1 MTIEVSGGA
10 GGMGAV
16 YQDLLA
22 QAGILD
28 DAGDEV
34 RRWSDDVAK
43 VAFDDSVLA
52 AALLCPVEAAAVGIA
67 VGVATT
73 SLLTVST
80 TLEAT
85 ALVLQASVETYQFFD
100 AAQQAAMEALHQ
112 VGGYALGMALPGLLA
127 SGALLLATNPVLTGT
142 LALMIARDPDAVMNG
157 AMETLFENPW
167 LMEELTKTAPWL
179 IQGLAS
185 QLPGGPLLPYLLSG
199 GSWPTTDYE
208 QAVGGLVSVGNLFG
222 AFQDEG
228 DFEVQSVGAG
238 DGAAP
243 TSVAE
248 IFEQQSMLGKDAN
261 HGQIQVTRV
270 VDADGNESF
279 IVQIPGT
286 QEWSPARGDNP
297 VDLTTNVQLM
307 SGQQTL
313 LQEQVAQAMRDAGV
327 DPGEPVMLTG
337 HSQGGI
343 ACASMAS
350 DPSFTREFTVR
361 SIVTGGSPIA
371 RFDIP
376 PDVSV
381 LALEHDQDPVPM
393 LEGRENPDRP
403 NWVTVERD
411 VSGVEGLHGP
421 GDAHGTGVY
430 QSTGA
435 QVDSSNDPS
444 IRAWQEQNERF
455 FTGDATVDRY
465 QITPSAP

>member
-22 QAGILD
+22 QAGVLD
-28 DAGDEV
+28 DAGDDV

-112 VGGYALGMALPGLLA
+112 VGGYALGMALPGLLVGGTA
-127 SGALLLATNPVLTGT
+127 VLLTNPVLTAT
-142 LALMIARDPDAVMNG
+142 LIRMIARDPG
-157 AMETLFENPW
+157 AALDGTLETLFENPW

-185 QLPGGPLLPYLLSG
+185 RLTGGPLLPYLLSG

-222 AFQDEG
+222 VFEDEG
-228 DFEVQSVGAG
+228 DFEVKGIGAQ
-238 DGAAP
+238 DGAP
-243 TSVAE
+243 PRSVAD
-248 IFEQQSMLGKDAN
+248 IFEQQGTLGREEN
-261 HGQIQVTRV
+261 HGQIQVTKV
-270 VDADGNESF
+270 VDENGNESF
-279 IVQIPGT
+279 IVQVPGT
-286 QEWSPARGDNP
+286 QDWSPIRSGNP

-307 SGQQTL
+307 SGEQPL
-313 LQEQVAQAMRDAGV
+313 LQEQVAAAMRKAGV

-350 DPSFTREFTVR
+350 DPSFTSEFNVR

-411 VSGVEGLHGP
+411 VSGDP
-421 GDAHGTGVY
+421 GVNAPGAAHGTNVYSDTGV
-430 QSTGA
+430 QI
-435 QVDSSNDPS
+435 DSSKDPS
-444 IRAWQEQNERF
+444 VLAWQRQNEQF
-455 FTGDATVDRY
+455 FEGDASVDRY
-465 QITPSAP
+465 QIRKAK